1 MIIEFNRSEDMELY
15 QVTIPN
21 DDAWYIM
28 NQMGNM
34 GTLHFVDLNK
44 SE

>member
-1 MIIEFNRSEDMELY
+1 MELY

-28 NQMGNM
+28 NQIGNM

-44 SE
+44 SD